1 LTQTFHPA
9 YFETR
14 FRTPVVIHDWP
25 AELAIITAWPTT
37 DESWSDDLSRA
48 ADQRLA
54 AELRALGVWMV
65 RITGYSPTTDHAEPG
80 WAAALPFHQAC
91 DIGIKFQ
98 QDAIYYVSENALW
111 VSHCDSREERMLVG
125 EFRERVEVE
134 SC

>member
-1 LTQTFHPA
+1 LTQAFDPA

-14 FRTPVVIHDWP
+14 FRTPAAVHDWP
-25 AELAIITAWPTT
+25 IEFAIITAWPTT
-37 DESWSDDLSRA
+37 DESWPEDATRA

-54 AELRALGVWMV
+54 AELQALGVWMV

-80 WAAALPFHQAC
+80 WAATLPFHEAC
-91 DIGIKFQ
+91 DIGLRFQ
-98 QDAIYYVSENALW
+98 QDAIYYVSENVLW

-125 EFRERVEVE
+125 EFRERVEGE